1 MLALLVGARHVNLP
15 NVTPIFIVQKPE
27 LAMHGPPQPLTPT
40 PTTKDN
46 TQNEFNLH
54 RIVF

>member
-1 MLALLVGARHVNLP
+1 MLALLARVRHVNLP
-15 NVTPIFIVQKPE
+15 NVTLSFLVQIPE
-27 LAMHGPPQPLTPT
+27 LAMHGPPQPLPPT
-40 PTTKDN
+40 PTIKDN